1 MNLIAIDLET
11 TGLDPKKDRI
21 IEIAAIKVKD
31 GQIVDTFET
40 FIQPGRSLVERVTQ
54 ITGIRDEDLVKAPKI
69 QDKLLE
75 LSVFLEDY
83 PLLGHSL
90 LFDFS
95 FLKKAFVNEGHSFEK
110 KGIDTL
116 RIARC
121 FLPEMEKKTLPY
133 LCQQFEI
140 PHEPHRA
147 YADALACLQLYE
159 KFITQFGNRDDGK
172 LFEPIPLVYQAK
184 KEGPITKAQKERL
197 EKALTLHNIQP
208 EYEISMLTK
217 NEASRLLD
225 EIYASYGRL
234 ISKADC

>member
-54 ITGIRDEDLVKAPKI
+54 ITGIRDEDLVMAPKI
-69 QDKLLE
+69 QDKLQE

-95 FLKKAFVNEGHSFEK
+95 FIEK
-110 KGIDTL
+110 NGIDTL

-121 FLPEMEKKTLPY
+121 YLPEMEKKTLPY

-159 KFITQFGNRDDGK
+159 KFITQFGNRDEGK

-197 EKALTLHNIQP
+197 EKVLALHNIQP

-225 EIYASYGRL
+225 EIYANYGRL